1 MINTDEEI
9 QSLTDQLENLS
20 VKIAVLSAKQEA
32 AAETARKFKEEL
44 EKLLAQQMAVTQRLR
59 ELEQH
64 KSGMYM
70 WENIGD
76 GG

>member
-1 MINTDEEI
+1 MMNTDEEI
-9 QSLTDQLENLS
+9 QSLTDQIENLS
-20 VKIAVLSAKQEA
+20 VKIGVLSAKQEA
-32 AAETARKFKEEL
+32 AVETARKFKEEL
-44 EKLLAQQMAVTQRLR
+44 EKLLAQQRVAIQQLH
-59 ELEQH
+59 ELKGH